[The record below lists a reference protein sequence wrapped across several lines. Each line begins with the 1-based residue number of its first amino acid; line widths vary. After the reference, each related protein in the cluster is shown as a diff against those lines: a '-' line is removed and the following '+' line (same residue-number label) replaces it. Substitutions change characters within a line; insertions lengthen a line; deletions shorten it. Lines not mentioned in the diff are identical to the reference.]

1 MPSRRGVVDVQRPS
15 PLNVHTIQNYL
26 GTRSLGR
33 RIDLHERL
41 ESTNCEAVAL
51 GQAGVEHGTLVLA
64 DAQTAGRG
72 RMARSWFSPS
82 GVNLYGSLVIRITID
97 APRLSAWL
105 SWLPLMAALG
115 AAEAIDIVSGVPI
128 AVKWPNDL
136 LINERKVGGIL
147 CESGASAGAGPFQVI
162 GIGINLNGIPEDFPD
177 ELRHIATTLRHETGA
192 FIDRNRLAAQLLIEL
207 ESCLEEFLSRGWE
220 FIALA
225 YRRRCTTIGKT
236 VKAVLADGKEYIGV
250 ADAIEQDGSLTL
262 VQPSLGTSPPTVR
275 QLRAADIV
283 HLR

>member
-1 MPSRRGVVDVQRPS
+1 VQRPA
-15 PLNVHTIQNYL
+15 PLKVHTIQNYL

-41 ESTNCEAVAL
+41 ESTNREAVAL

-82 GVNLYGSLVIRITID
+82 GVNLYGSLVIRITIE

-115 AAEAIDIVSGVPI
+115 AAEAIDIVSAVPI

-147 CESGASAGAGPFQVI
+147 CESGVSAGAGPFQVI
-162 GIGINLNGIPEDFPD
+162 GIGINVNGLPEEFPD

-207 ESCLEEFLSRGWE
+207 ESCLEEFLTRGSE

-250 ADAIEQDGSLTL
+250 ADAIEQDGSLML
-262 VQPSLGTSPPTVR
+262 IQPSVGTSPPTVR

>member
-1 MPSRRGVVDVQRPS
+1 VQRPS

-72 RMARSWFSPS
+72 RMARSWFSPP
-82 GVNLYGSLVIRITID
+82 GVNLYGSLVIRTTID
-97 APRLSAWL
+97 ASRLAAWL

-115 AAEAIDIVSGVPI
+115 AAEAIDIVSALPI

-147 CESGASAGAGPFQVI
+147 CESGASAAAGPFQVI
-162 GIGINLNGIPEDFPD
+162 GIGINVNGVPEDFPD
-177 ELRHIATTLRHETGA
+177 ELRHIATTIRHETGG
-192 FIDRNRLAAQLLIEL
+192 FIDRNRLATQLLIEL
-207 ESCLEEFLSRGWE
+207 ESCLEEFLSRGSE
-220 FIALA
+220 SIGLA

-262 VQPSLGTSPPTVR
+262 LQPSLGTSPPTVR